1 MIKEN
6 NNRKINW
13 IVALLLSFVG
23 FDRLYL
29 GEYKTGIMKII
40 FIYFIVFIA
49 SFLLA
54 TPNVKT
60 VLKLIVF
67 SALIYIFDIIKI
79 LIYRERIKQKYDE
92 DILSKIFIKKDNV
105 ASSNNSNGIIQLN
118 YHPMLMLSIVCGLL
132 GVDRFLMGKKNHKIA
147 RLKFFTLGGL
157 GILYVMDIIR
167 ISRKSSFNST
177 VCWLDQGAEQPIKK
191 EN

>member
-13 IVALLLSFVG
+13 IAALLLSFFG

-29 GEYKTGIMKII
+29 GKYKTGIMKIM
-40 FIYFIVFIA
+40 FIYFVVFIV
-49 SFLLA
+49 SLLLG

-67 SALIYIFDIIKI
+67 AAFIYIFDIIKI

-92 DILSKIFIKKDNV
+92 DILSKIFIKKKDNI
-105 ASSNNSNGIIQLN
+105 ASGNNSNGMIQLN
-118 YHPMLMLSIVCGLL
+118 
-132 GVDRFLMGKKNHKIA
+132 
-147 RLKFFTLGGL
+147 
-157 GILYVMDIIR
+157 
-167 ISRKSSFNST
+167 
-177 VCWLDQGAEQPIKK
+177 
-191 EN
+191 